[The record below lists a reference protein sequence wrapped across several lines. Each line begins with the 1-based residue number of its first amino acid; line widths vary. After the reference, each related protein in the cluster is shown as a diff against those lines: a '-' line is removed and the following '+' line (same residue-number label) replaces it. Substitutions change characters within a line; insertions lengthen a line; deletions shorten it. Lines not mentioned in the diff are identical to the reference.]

1 MQSKFVDA
9 LSLGRTRAGRR
20 RPAGRGRGRS
30 WMGRT
35 AGLASVVPGMSR
47 WIGHERMPSSGC
59 AFASTTGFTSCVWRG
74 MTRTA

>member
-1 MQSKFVDA
+1 MQTKFVDA
-9 LSLGRTRAGRR
+9 QSLGRTRAGRR

-47 WIGHERMPSSGC
+47 GRKGGPPGSALG
-59 AFASTTGFTSCVWRG
+59 GL
-74 MTRTA
+74 